1 MRLPLLAQLAPSP
14 LREPLA
20 AWRMANPG
28 RVAVAYS
35 GGADST
41 ALLVEQAR
49 AIAAGGSP
57 PLLALHV
64 HHGLQPA
71 ADGFVAHAQAFC
83 EALNLQL
90 PTRLSVT
97 RVQVPLPPRAS
108 VEAQARNARYDA
120 LAAMAREYGMDTV
133 LLAQHADD
141 QAETLLIALG
151 RGAGVAGMAGMA
163 PGFLHQGV
171 HFARPLLEVAAPAIR
186 RWLTDA
192 GIPWVEDPSNADQRH
207 TRNRLR
213 QRLMPA
219 LEEALPEFRPTFAR
233 CARLA
238 HTAQSLLEELA
249 SEDLARIGDPPSIDA
264 LRGLSAARAA
274 NVLRH
279 WLRMRHGTIGSEAQ
293 MQALIAV
300 IQACTTR
307 GHDVHIKVGLGHV
320 ERDGE
325 RLAYR
330 PFL

>member
-1 MRLPLLAQLAPSP
+1 MRLPSLAQLASSP

-20 AWRMANPG
+20 AWRLANPG

-41 ALLVEQAR
+41 ALLVEQATSV
-49 AIAAGGSP
+49 ADAGSP

-83 EALNLQL
+83 ETLSVQV
-90 PTRLSVT
+90 PTRLIVT

-108 VEAQARNARYDA
+108 MEAQARNARYDA
-120 LAAMAREYGMDTV
+120 LAAMAREQGVDAV

-163 PGFLHQGV
+163 PGFVHQGV
-171 HFARPLLEVAAPAIR
+171 RFARPLLEVAAPAIR
-186 RWLTDA
+186 RWLNDA
-192 GIPWVEDPSNADQRH
+192 GIPWVDDPSNADQRH

-213 QRLMPA
+213 QRLMRA
-219 LEEALPEFRPTFAR
+219 LEEALPAFRQTFAR
-233 CARLA
+233 SARLA
-238 HTAQSLLEELA
+238 HAAQALLGQMA

-279 WLRMRHGTIGSEAQ
+279 WLRTRHGVIGSEAQ
-293 MQALIAV
+293 IEALIV
-300 IQACTTR
+300 VVRACATR
-307 GHDVHIKVGLGHV
+307 GHDIHIKVGLGHV